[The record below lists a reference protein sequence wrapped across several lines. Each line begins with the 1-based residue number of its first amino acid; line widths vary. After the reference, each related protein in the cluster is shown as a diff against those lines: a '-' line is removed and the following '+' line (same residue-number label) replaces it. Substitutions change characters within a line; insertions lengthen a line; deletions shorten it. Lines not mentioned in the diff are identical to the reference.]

1 MKIADKIRTMT
12 DEELAKFI
20 GSIDDVF
27 RFCELKCPYRKKGE
41 CTQPNRSCM
50 DGRRA
55 WLDLEV

>member
-1 MKIADKIRTMT
+1 MT

-27 RFCELKCPYRKKGE
+27 KFCELKCPYHKKGS

-55 WLDLEV
+55 WLNLEV